1 MKRIA
6 RQYFVALVICVPF
19 VASAQ
24 EKQRFANMDEAMQA
38 SGILRGRQGP
48 QNVNWIEGGA
58 RFSYTDR
65 DASTGTPL
73 IRAYD
78 PPSGKDAVLRTALVT
93 PPVLLTATG
102 LPKSAPFTWNWT
114 VPVGVPLPGGVT
126 LTTAAS
132 TGETLRLTIVWKAP
146 IISAAAT
153 TGSIARWGMAPW
165 APRP

>member
-6 RQYFVALVICVPF
+6 RQYFVALVVCVPF

-38 SGILRGRQGP
+38 GAILRGRQGP

-65 DASTGTPL
+65 DARGAPL

-78 PPSGKDAVLRTALVT
+78 PPTGKDTVL
-93 PPVLLTATG
+93 
-102 LPKSAPFTWNWT
+102 FTT
-114 VPVGVPLPGGVT
+114 TGVT
-126 LTTAAS
+126 FPGTNQAFAYD
-132 TGETLRLTIVWKAP
+132 GFE
-146 IISAAAT
+146 
-153 TGSIARWGMAPW
+153 
-165 APRP
+165 